1 MNFCVKCDNM
11 YYMKIDSEENGKLI
25 YYCRNCGNEDSNIS
39 LSNLC
44 VSTYEESDAQKNNK
58 INEYTKF
65 DPTLPHVY
73 NIKCPNDNCDSNK
86 KDKPEPTKVKIVSV
100 LIPEGNTCLPS
111 LFNSIGVLSVIIL
124 YFK

>member
-44 VSTYEESDAQKNNK
+44 VSTYEDSVSQKNNK

-73 NIKCPNDNCDSNK
+73 NIKCLNDNCDSNK
-86 KDKPEPTKVKIVSV
+86 KDKPAD
-100 LIPEGNTCLPS
+100 
-111 LFNSIGVLSVIIL
+111 VIYIRVDDKNMKYMYL
-124 YFK
+124 CVNCDTSWTP